1 MLVLVLAKWSACRPS
16 TLKIRVLL
24 RLKSIVLFYRLIEKN
39 KNEFK
44 KSHTMGLVLT
54 TKLYSTRLVD
64 GTELVKFIDSAPKQT
79 SPILGEAKSSAV
91 RQS

>member
-24 RLKSIVLFYRLIEKN
+24 RLKSIVFYRLIEKN

>member
-1 MLVLVLAKWSACRPS
+1 
-16 TLKIRVLL
+16 
-24 RLKSIVLFYRLIEKN
+24 
-39 KNEFK
+39 
-44 KSHTMGLVLT
+44 MGLVLT